1 MNKAVLLLS
10 RKTLYDDGS
19 IIQVRVWSVAA
30 PVPPSE
36 HGYKCSLFYGRA
48 GERIVGYDN
57 EKGKG
62 DHKHIQGRETS
73 VRFETMDQLIDQF
86 FADVAAVREGR
97 L

>member
-1 MNKAVLLLS
+1 M
-10 RKTLYDDGS
+10 
-19 IIQVRVWSVAA
+19 
-30 PVPPSE
+30 
-36 HGYKCSLFYGRA
+36 
-48 GERIVGYDN
+48 VGYDN

>member
-1 MNKAVLLLS
+1 
-10 RKTLYDDGS
+10 
-19 IIQVRVWSVAA
+19 VAA

-36 HGYKCSLFYGRA
+36 HWYKYSLFYGRA
-48 GERIVGYDN
+48 GERVVGYDN

-62 DHKHIQGRETS
+62 DHKHIRDQEFPIQ
-73 VRFETMDQLIDQF
+73 FETIDQLIHQF